1 MSIKFVAHGG
11 REHVLIP
18 DARPVPGRSSLE
30 HEETGNPPA
39 IRPRSDVLRAGTASA
54 PHAPHA
60 AHRWLLKLLVK
71 NPGDLSTR
79 GQSSG

>member
-30 HEETGNPPA
+30 MEKPAEPPVMH
-39 IRPRSDVLRAGTASA
+39 PPSDALRAGTARA
-54 PHAPHA
+54 PE
-60 AHRWLLKLLVK
+60 LIVLIV
-71 NPGDLSTR
+71 GS
-79 GQSSG
+79 